1 MAKARKK
8 ATSFPSRE
16 DIIAFLQSEPGKVG
30 KREIARHFDI
40 SGADRPALK
49 ELLREMEADGQIE
62 RSGRRALRTSGQL
75 PAVFV
80 GEVVAVEDD
89 LTLARPV
96 RWPGDGE
103 PPLVEVRPGRGKP
116 ALSLGDR
123 ALLRVTGRDDSR
135 AVTQVLRR
143 FDRETPGIVIGQFG
157 IGPDGPRI
165 TSAEKRGLADFAV
178 PPGQEGG
185 AVPGD
190 LVEAEILPGRR
201 GGLPQARVKARL
213 GTLADPGA
221 ISLIAIRA
229 HDLPTSFPDEVVRL
243 AEKAMVP
250 PLGDRVDLRDV
261 PLVTIDGEDARD
273 FDDAVYAEP
282 DGDGWRLLVAIADVA
297 WYVRPNDPIDIEA
310 RKRGNSVYLPDRV
323 LPMLPEALSNG
334 VCSLRPKEP
343 RACLAIEMRIDANGL
358 LTRYTVMR
366 GLMRSA
372 ARLTYTQVQAAMDG
386 RWDDTTGP
394 LREAVL
400 EPLFGAYQSLLKAR
414 EARGVLGLN
423 LNEKRIVLDETGR
436 PIDVQIRQQ
445 DDSTRLIEEFMIAA
459 NVAAASTLETAGA
472 VCMYRVHDMPSPE
485 KIEELRATLRE
496 LGLPLAK
503 GQVIRPETFNRIL
516 DKVRGTPDEEMV
528 NMLVLRSQAM
538 AEYSPRNIGH
548 FGLSLVRYAHFTSP
562 IRRYADLLVHRALIT
577 ACELGDGGEDMST
590 AFRRFEDI
598 APRISAAE
606 RRAQAAERDTVDRYM
621 ALYLGEKIG
630 HEVEG
635 RVRGVSRA
643 GLFVGLEGSDADGFI
658 PISTLPRDYYVHDAA
673 QGALIGERHGRR
685 YRLGDRLLVRIQ
697 EANPLT
703 GGIVLELLEGG
714 SRRGRSSGSAM
725 PRDRGSKK
733 KAAAG
738 TSGTRAR
745 RPQRSGR
752 TARRG

>member
-1 MAKARKK
+1 LPKPRKK
-8 ATSFPSRE
+8 PKSFPSRE
-16 DIIAFLQSEPGKVG
+16 DIIAFMQAEQGKVG
-30 KREIARHFDI
+30 KREIAREFAI

-49 ELLREMEADGQIE
+49 ALLREMEADGQIE
-62 RSGRRALRTSGQL
+62 RSGRKALSTPGQL

-80 GEVVAVEDD
+80 GEVFAVEDD
-89 LTLARPV
+89 VTLARPV

-103 PPLVEVRPGRGKP
+103 APAVEVRQGPRRP
-116 ALSLGDR
+116 AVSVGDR
-123 ALLRVTGRDDSR
+123 ALLRVTGRDEGR
-135 AVTQVLRR
+135 VVTQVLRR
-143 FDRETPGIVIGQFG
+143 FDKETQGIVIGQFG
-157 IGPDGPRI
+157 IGPDGPRV
-165 TSAEKRGLADFAV
+165 TSSEKRGLADFAV

-213 GTLADPGA
+213 GALSDPGA
-221 ISLIAIRA
+221 VSLIAIRA
-229 HDLPTSFPDEVVRL
+229 HDLPTAFPDEVVRL
-243 AEKAMVP
+243 ADRAVVP
-250 PLGDRVDLRDV
+250 TLGDRVDLRDV

-334 VCSLRPKEP
+334 VCSLKPKEP
-343 RACLAIEMRIDANGL
+343 RACLAIEMRIDARGG

-394 LREAVL
+394 LAETVL
-400 EPLFGAYQSLLKAR
+400 EPLFGAYRSLLTAR
-414 EARGVLGLN
+414 DARGVLGLN
-423 LNEKRIVLDETGR
+423 LNEKRIVLDDAGR
-436 PIDVQIRQQ
+436 PIDVQVRQQ

-472 VCMYRVHDMPSPE
+472 ACMYRVHDMPSPE
-485 KIEELRATLRE
+485 KIEALRETLRE
-496 LGLPLAK
+496 LGLPLSK
-503 GQVIRPETFNRIL
+503 GQVLKPELFNRIL

-577 ACELGDGGEDMST
+577 TCELGEGGEELAT
-590 AFRRFEDI
+590 AFGRFEDI

-606 RRAQAAERDTVDRYM
+606 RRAQAAERDTVDRYL
-621 ALYLGEKIG
+621 ALYLGDRVG
-630 HEVEG
+630 QQAEG
-635 RVRGVSRA
+635 RIRGVSRA
-643 GLFVGLEGSDADGFI
+643 GLFVGLDGSEADGFI
-658 PISTLPRDYYVHDAA
+658 PISTLPRDYYEHDPAL
-673 QGALIGERHGRR
+673 GALVGERSGRR
-685 YRLGDRLLVRIQ
+685 YRLGDRLLVRIK

-703 GGIVLELLEGG
+703 GGIILELLEGG
-714 SRRGRSSGSAM
+714 SRRGRSEQADKPAGRAKAVSRSRTGSA
-725 PRDRGSKK
+725 
-733 KAAAG
+733 
-738 TSGTRAR
+738 
-745 RPQRSGR
+745 RPQR
-752 TARRG
+752 RRQSSRRPE

>member
-1 MAKARKK
+1 MPKSRKK
-8 ATSFPSRE
+8 SRPFPSRE
-16 DIIAFLQSEPGKVG
+16 DVIAFMQSVQGKIG
-30 KREIARHFDI
+30 KREIAREFGI
-40 SGADRPALK
+40 AGSDRPALK

-62 RSGRRALRTSGQL
+62 RTGRRALVTPGQL

-80 GEVVAVEDD
+80 GEITEMDD
-89 LTLARPV
+89 DVLLARPV

-103 PPLVEVRPGRGKP
+103 PPVVEVRQGPRRP
-116 ALSLGDR
+116 SVSVGDR
-123 ALLRVTGRDDSR
+123 ALLRVVGSDEGR
-135 AVTQVLRR
+135 VVVHVMRR
-143 FDRETPGIVIGQFG
+143 FERETPGLIIGEFG

-165 TSAEKRGLADFAV
+165 TSSEKRGLADFAV

-190 LVEAEILPGRR
+190 LVEAEVLPGRR
-201 GGLPQARVKARL
+201 GSLPQARVKARL
-213 GTLADPGA
+213 GALTDPGA
-221 ISLIAIRA
+221 VSLIAIRA
-229 HDLPTSFPDEVVRL
+229 HDLPTTFPDEAVRL
-243 AEKAMVP
+243 ADAATVP
-250 PLGDRVDLRDV
+250 TLGDRVDLRNV

-273 FDDAVYAEP
+273 FDDAVFAEA

-297 WYVRPNDPIDIEA
+297 WYVRPNDPIDREA

-343 RACLAIEMRIDANGL
+343 RAVLAIEMRIDGNGT
-358 LTRYTVMR
+358 LTRYAVMR

-386 RWDDTTGP
+386 TWDDTTGP
-394 LREAVL
+394 LAEAVL

-423 LNEKRIVLDETGR
+423 LNEKRIVLDEAGR
-436 PIDVQIRQQ
+436 PVDVLVRSQ
-445 DDSTRLIEEFMIAA
+445 DDSNRLIEEFMIAA
-459 NVAAASTLETAGA
+459 NVAAASTLEADGA
-472 VCMYRVHDMPSPE
+472 ACMYRVHDMPSPE
-485 KIEELRATLRE
+485 KIEQLRATLRE

-503 GQVIRPETFNRIL
+503 GQVLTPEVFNRIL
-516 DKVRGTPDEEMV
+516 DRVRGTPDEEMV

-577 ACELGDGGEDMST
+577 TCELGEGGEDMAS
-590 AFRRFEDI
+590 AFGRFEDM

-621 ALYLGEKIG
+621 ALYLGDRVG
-630 HEVEG
+630 QQAEG
-635 RVRGVSRA
+635 RIRGVSRA
-643 GLFVGLEGSDADGFI
+643 GLFVGLDGSDADGFI
-658 PISTLPRDYYVHDAA
+658 PISTLPRDYYEHDPA
-673 QGALIGERHGRR
+673 QGALIGERTRR
-685 YRLGDRLLVRIQ
+685 RFRLGDRLVVRIR

-703 GGIVLELLEGG
+703 GGIILELLEGG
-714 SRRGRSSGSAM
+714 SRKGRAEPAEATGK
-725 PRDRGSKK
+725 PRKGKPVNRSRTGQAHPPRRRRKADRPG
-733 KAAAG
+733 
-738 TSGTRAR
+738 
-745 RPQRSGR
+745 
-752 TARRG
+752 